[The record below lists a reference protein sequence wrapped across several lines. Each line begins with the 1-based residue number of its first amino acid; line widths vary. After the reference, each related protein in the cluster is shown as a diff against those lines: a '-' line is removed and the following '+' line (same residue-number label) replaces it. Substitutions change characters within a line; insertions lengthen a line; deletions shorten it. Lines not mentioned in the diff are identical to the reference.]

1 MARTR
6 NGHPQLNRGWTILFD
21 RQLLQ
26 DTKRAAKA
34 LFDRHGQR
42 VSSAELV
49 RRALRREVSEILA
62 TEDQVEAA

>member
-21 RQLLQ
+21 RQLLA
-26 DTKRAAKA
+26 DTKKAAKL

-49 RRALRREVSEILA
+49 RRALRRQVSEILSS
-62 TEDQVEAA
+62 EEEQAAA